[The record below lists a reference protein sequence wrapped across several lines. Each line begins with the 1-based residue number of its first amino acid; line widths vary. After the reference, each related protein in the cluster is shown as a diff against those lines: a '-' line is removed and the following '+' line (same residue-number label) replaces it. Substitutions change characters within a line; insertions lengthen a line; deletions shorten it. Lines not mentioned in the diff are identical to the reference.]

1 MCRFFS
7 CGTRN
12 TESVFRAGG
21 CPGVVN
27 NIVKGVRPSPPKW
40 PSSFFPQQ
48 FVFQV
53 SSTMS
58 DLVSE
63 VVSGGV
69 FQRSVSEV
77 VSGAR
82 FPGPN
87 KKNSHI

>member
-1 MCRFFS
+1 MGC
-7 CGTRN
+7 
-12 TESVFRAGG
+12 FR
-21 CPGVVN
+21 GVS
-27 NIVKGVRPSPPKW
+27 GMFQRAPPSPPKW

-63 VVSGGV
+63 VVSRGV

-87 KKNSHI
+87 SKKLPYIDI

>member
-1 MCRFFS
+1 MFQGC
-7 CGTRN
+7 
-12 TESVFRAGG
+12 FRDVSEG
-21 CPGVVN
+21 
-27 NIVKGVRPSPPKW
+27 SPFAAEMAFK
-40 PSSFFPQQ
+40 FFPTT

-63 VVSGGV
+63 VVSRGV

-82 FPGPN
+82 FPGPKS
-87 KKNSHI
+87 KKLLCRYRDIDVYTHG

>member
-1 MCRFFS
+1 MFQGCFRGLPLRRRNGLQVFS
-7 CGTRN
+7 HN
-12 TESVFRAGG
+12 S
-21 CPGVVN
+21 
-27 NIVKGVRPSPPKW
+27 
-40 PSSFFPQQ
+40 

-63 VVSGGV
+63 VVSRGV

-82 FPGPN
+82 FPGPKS
-87 KKNSHI
+87 KKLLCRYRDIDVYTHG